1 MAVGVAVATVG
12 GSAAT
17 AGADPI
23 GDKRAQAKAV
33 SGQLTATNSKIETLS
48 EQYDGAQYRFEQ
60 TQQALVA
67 VQAKVDATR
76 AQIADLKGRLG
87 QRAASVYRRAVGGT
101 LDDSLSFD
109 SASKMTTRKQYA
121 ASQARRD
128 HQLLGQLADAKAQL
142 ATQRDAAATAQA
154 TADAE
159 RQKIATMRQSLEAAA
174 AHQQQLLSQTQGEV
188 AQLVQ
193 AEMKRLQAEAM
204 AMARASFRSSD
215 EQFPNLGP
223 PGSAAQVAIAFA
235 KLQIGKTYVYAA
247 VGPDHYD
254 CSGMVMTAFS
264 KAGVHLPHYSGAQ
277 YELLP
282 HVPLNAMQP
291 GDLVFWGTNGSKHVA
306 IYLGGATIIES
317 GGTGHDVHIGPI
329 WGHPW
334 GAARVIA

>member
-1 MAVGVAVATVG
+1 MAVGLAATTLG
-12 GSAAT
+12 GSATA

-23 GDKRAQAKAV
+23 GDKRAQAKAL
-33 SGQLTATNSKIETLS
+33 GDQLAATNSKIESLG
-48 EQYDGAQYRFEQ
+48 EQYDGAEFRFEQ
-60 TQQALVA
+60 TQQALAA
-67 VQAKVDATR
+67 VQAKVDVT
-76 AQIADLKGRLG
+76 QSEIAHIRGLVGK
-87 QRAASVYRRAVGGT
+87 RAASVYRRAVGGT

-109 SASKMTTRKQYA
+109 NASRMMARKRYA

-128 HQLLGQLADAKAQL
+128 DQLLRQLADAKVQL

-154 TADAE
+154 AADAE
-159 RQKIATMRQSLEAAA
+159 RQKIATMRQSLEAAG
-174 AHQQQLLSQTQGEV
+174 AHQQQLLSQTQGDI
-188 AQLVQ
+188 AKLVQ
-193 AEMKRLQAEAM
+193 EEMQRLQAEAL
-204 AMARASFRSSD
+204 AMAHSQFRTSN

-223 PGSAAQVAIAFA
+223 PGSAASVAIAFA

-264 KAGVHLPHYSGAQ
+264 QAGVHLPHYSGAQ
-277 YELLP
+277 YALLP

-291 GDLVFWGTNGSKHVA
+291 GDLVFWGTDGSSHVA

-334 GAARVIA
+334 GAARVTA